1 LARVSGFTSGDLTLP
16 LSDERAHDGG
26 VRGLTRTRREQAM
39 KASVGDYLV
48 VKGTTTE
55 RHDQHAEI
63 LEVRSQDGS
72 PPYVVRW
79 LVTGHEATVY
89 PGSDAVV
96 VTAAEHTEA
105 ARRAAARA
113 GHAAT

>member
-1 LARVSGFTSGDLTLP
+1 M
-16 LSDERAHDGG
+16 RA
-26 VRGLTRTRREQAM
+26 
-39 KASVGDYLV
+39 KVGDFLV

-63 LEVRSQDGS
+63 IAVRSEDGS

-79 LVTGHEATVY
+79 LVTEHEATVY

-96 VTAAEHTEA
+96 VTAAEHAED
-105 ARRAAARA
+105 ARRAATRA

>member
-1 LARVSGFTSGDLTLP
+1 
-16 LSDERAHDGG
+16 
-26 VRGLTRTRREQAM
+26 M
-39 KASVGDYLV
+39 KANVGDYLV
-48 VKGTTTE
+48 VKGKTTE

-63 LEVRSQDGS
+63 IEVRSEDGS

-105 ARRAAARA
+105 ARRAAARV
-113 GHAAT
+113 GHAATESG

>member
-1 LARVSGFTSGDLTLP
+1 
-16 LSDERAHDGG
+16 
-26 VRGLTRTRREQAM
+26 M
-39 KASVGDYLV
+39 KAKVGDYLV

-63 LEVRSQDGS
+63 IAVRSQDGS

-96 VTAAEHTEA
+96 VSAAEHTKA
-105 ARRAAARA
+105 SRRAAGRA

>member
-1 LARVSGFTSGDLTLP
+1 
-16 LSDERAHDGG
+16 
-26 VRGLTRTRREQAM
+26 M
-39 KASVGDYLV
+39 KAEVGDFLV

-63 LEVRSQDGS
+63 IAVRSEDGS

-96 VTAAEHTEA
+96 VTAAEQTGA
-105 ARRAAARA
+105 VQRAAARA

>member
-1 LARVSGFTSGDLTLP
+1 M
-16 LSDERAHDGG
+16 RA
-26 VRGLTRTRREQAM
+26 
-39 KASVGDYLV
+39 KVGDFLV

-63 LEVRSQDGS
+63 IGVRSDDGS

-89 PGSDAVV
+89 PGCDAVV
-96 VTAAEHTEA
+96 VSAVEHAEA

-113 GHAAT
+113 SHPAS

>member
-1 LARVSGFTSGDLTLP
+1 
-16 LSDERAHDGG
+16 
-26 VRGLTRTRREQAM
+26 M
-39 KASVGDYLV
+39 KATVGDFLV

-63 LEVRSQDGS
+63 VAVRSEDGS

-96 VTAAEHTEA
+96 VSAAEHAEA
-105 ARRAAARA
+105 ARRAADRA

>member
-1 LARVSGFTSGDLTLP
+1 
-16 LSDERAHDGG
+16 
-26 VRGLTRTRREQAM
+26 M
-39 KASVGDYLV
+39 KANVGDYLV

-79 LVTGHEATVY
+79 LATGHEVTVY
-89 PGSDAVV
+89 PGSDAIV
-96 VTAAEHTEA
+96 VTPAEHSEA
-105 ARRAAARA
+105 ARRAGARA

>member
-1 LARVSGFTSGDLTLP
+1 
-16 LSDERAHDGG
+16 
-26 VRGLTRTRREQAM
+26 M
-39 KASVGDYLV
+39 KAKVGDYLV
-48 VKGTTTE
+48 VKGATTE

-63 LEVRSQDGS
+63 IEVRSQDGS
-72 PPYVVRW
+72 PPFVVRW
-79 LVTGHEATVY
+79 LATGHEATVY